1 MNGVHY
7 ITAVEQRRRAYWEN
21 LFGSDELPVK
31 TPRPRWQFM
40 EPGRHETLAYDLDTE
55 ALHPM
60 QRERLAQH
68 LAMANGMRLDDAR
81 AVVETS
87 TIPVRARGCQLV
99 ERGRESNST

>member
-21 LFGSDELPVK
+21 LFGTDELPVK
-31 TPRPRWQFM
+31 TPDPRWQHVD
-40 EPGRHETLAYDLDTE
+40 PGRHETLAYDLDTT

-68 LAMANGMRLDDAR
+68 LAMTNGMRVEDAR
-81 AVVETS
+81 AMVETS
-87 TIPVRARGCQLV
+87 TIPVKAHGCRLV
-99 ERGRESNST
+99 ERGRERNAV